1 MVLLGFKPTI
11 VVRWLLLP
19 KYVVL
24 LLLFLLATSIKV
36 AFKNHIKSSE
46 LPYPRYVRKAKIHS
60 QVFQTTHA
68 AEGSS
73 K

>member
-1 MVLLGFKPTI
+1 MVCASTVIQPMVLVGFKPTI

-46 LPYPRYVRKAKIHS
+46 LPYPRCCMDM
-60 QVFQTTHA
+60 
-68 AEGSS
+68 
-73 K
+73 